1 MDLLSNLNESQQQ
14 AVTHIG
20 SPLMILAGAGSGK
33 TRALTYKAAY
43 LISHHHIDSDRI
55 LLTTFTN
62 KAAKEMQNRLEKL
75 TGGKR
80 LNFAGT
86 FHSLCAR
93 FLRRYGQQIG
103 LDPNFVIYDQNDQT
117 DAIKLVI
124 NELNLDAA
132 TVKPRSILAAIES
145 AKNELITPSA
155 YANIASGSFQ
165 SLVARI
171 YPRYQALLRR
181 HQAVDFTD
189 LLVLTVDLFTQ
200 SESVRNRYHQQL
212 EHILIDE
219 YQDTNRAQYQL
230 TKLWLGPHH
239 NLCVVGDASQSI
251 YSWRGADY
259 TNLLALKTDFPNL
272 TTIKLEQNYRSTQ
285 NILNAA
291 YGIIHQNKLHPIL
304 ELWTDS
310 GQGDPIQI
318 VEVTNEYAEAN
329 YIAKE
334 IKAYQ
339 HEGHHLADSAV
350 LYRTNAQS
358 RVFEEVFIEQGI
370 PYVLIGGIK
379 FYERK
384 EIKDIIAYL
393 RYAYNPNDKVAYGRM
408 EKLGKRRLLAFISW
422 LENANLNVPPLTLLE
437 SVLTASAYLSRFD
450 PHDPEDQSRIEN
462 VNELKSVASS
472 FTDVGQFLENLA
484 LAEQDTQ
491 SKRFLTP
498 ESVIEGKD
506 SDAAI
511 LMTLHASKGLEFDQV
526 FIAGL
531 EEGIFPHSRSLMS
544 KPELEEERRLCYV
557 GITRARKKLHLSYT
571 KDRMYFGVRGTSVPS
586 RFLDEIP
593 NYITKRISTSKPTVS
608 KPTSAWSD
616 PQLADDLLSGKIDID
631 TFLNS

>member
-1 MDLLSNLNESQQQ
+1 MDLLANLNPSQQQ
-14 AVTHIG
+14 AVTHTG

-33 TRALTYKAAY
+33 TRALTYRAAY
-43 LISHHHIDSDRI
+43 LITHHHVNTDRI

-62 KAAKEMQNRLEKL
+62 KAAKEMQDRLEKL
-75 TGGKR
+75 TNGQR

-86 FHSLCAR
+86 FHALCAR
-93 FLRRYGQQIG
+93 FLRRYGQHIG
-103 LDPNFVIYDQNDQT
+103 LDPNFVIYDQNDQI
-117 DAIKLVI
+117 DAVKLVI
-124 NELNLDAA
+124 NELGID
-132 TVKPRSILAAIES
+132 TTTSKPRSIVAAIES
-145 AKNELITPSA
+145 AKNELISPSA

-171 YPRYQALLRR
+171 YPRYQELLRR

-189 LLVLTVDLFTQ
+189 LLVRTVDLFTQ

-212 EHILIDE
+212 QHILIDE

-239 NLCVVGDASQSI
+239 NLSVVGDASQSI

-285 NILNAA
+285 NILSAA
-291 YGIIHQNKLHPIL
+291 YGVIHQNKLHPIL

-310 GQGDPIQI
+310 GHGEPIHLA
-318 VEVTNEYAEAN
+318 ELTNEYAEAN

-339 HEGHHLADSAV
+339 QTGHHLADSAV

-358 RVFEEVFIEQGI
+358 RVFEEVFMEQGI

-384 EIKDIIAYL
+384 EIKDVIAYL
-393 RYAYNPNDKVAYGRM
+393 RYAYNPNDKVALTRL
-408 EKLGKRRLLAFISW
+408 EKLGKRRLQAFITW
-422 LENANLNVPPLTLLE
+422 LEKADCNVPPLILLE
-437 SVLTASAYLSRFD
+437 SVLTASSYLSRFD

-472 FTDVGQFLENLA
+472 FTNVGQFLENLA

-491 SKRFLTP
+491 SKRYLTP

-506 SDAAI
+506 TDAAI

-526 FIAGL
+526 FIAGM

-557 GITRARKKLHLSYT
+557 GITRARKKLHLTHT
-571 KDRMYFGVRGTSVPS
+571 KDRMYFGVRSTSIPS

-593 NYITKRISTSKPTVS
+593 PNVIKRQHSHHTPPTKNTT
-608 KPTSAWSD
+608 AWAD
-616 PQLADDLLSGKIDID
+616 PALADDLLSGKIDID